1 MNCDDARHI
10 ILSADPNALRD
21 RTDPVLR
28 RHLEG
33 CPECAAA
40 ASHVVGDVMRLREA
54 LIARG
59 SRAVVRPRRS
69 KAGRVA
75 MTLVPIALAAELAAF
90 AFLGTRDNPNPLA
103 NRLPII
109 DDTVTTMLPTA
120 AAGTD
125 TGASV
130 SSMTPSEVPEATVDS
145 AREADSTAAARKAQR
160 YAPADAIAPLPPTP
174 AVLRR
179 QVASLDLANP
189 RIGLVRL
196 SRVDSL

>member
-1 MNCDDARHI
+1 MTCADARHI

-21 RTDPVLR
+21 RTDSALR
-28 RHLEG
+28 QHLDG
-33 CPECAAA
+33 CAECSAA
-40 ASHVVGDVMRLREA
+40 ASHVVADVTRLRAA

-59 SRAVVRPRRS
+59 SRAVAQPRRS

-90 AFLGTRDNPNPLA
+90 AFLGTRDNPNPLV

-109 DDTVTTMLPTA
+109 DDTVTSMLPVPS
-120 AAGTD
+120 AGPD
-125 TGASV
+125 TGAAIA
-130 SSMTPSEVPEATVDS
+130 TPTVEFDRADADS

-174 AVLRR
+174 AVLRK
-179 QVASLDLANP
+179 QVAALDLANP